1 MGWKDRL
8 RREFL
13 EADREFVEQVLPVGS
28 VDQAAFG
35 LIAEATRYVLVEE
48 AGEVHLRAEVA
59 ALGEVLT
66 SLSRAGSAIK
76 PADAQRAVARF
87 AELWEAKAR
96 HRGTWDGAVAQA
108 RGDGEVETARAE
120 PREPRRCFLR
130 RLFGRC
136 SR

>member
-1 MGWKDRL
+1 MGWKGRVQ
-8 RREFL
+8 REFI

-35 LIAEATRYVLVEE
+35 LIAEATQYRLVDE

-66 SLSRAGSAIK
+66 SLSRAGSAVK
-76 PADAQRAVARF
+76 PADAQKAVARF

-96 HRGTWDGAVAQA
+96 QRGTWDTAVAQA
-108 RGDGEVETARAE
+108 RGDGEVETGRAA
-120 PREPRRCFLR
+120 PREARGCFLR
-130 RLFGRC
+130 RLFGRRC
-136 SR
+136 G